1 MTDAEILQ
9 IIADRDVA
17 ALDRL
22 AAAAD
27 AVRQTHYGKRVF
39 FRGLIEFTNYCKNDC
54 YYCGLRHGNLTLL
67 RYRLTPDEILECC
80 RQGQKLGYSTYVL
93 QGGEDPYFTDERVV
107 EIVAAIRAEFPDC
120 AITLSLGEKSAESY
134 EKFFRAGA
142 NRYLLRHETASAE
155 HYQKLHPSAMSLATR
170 MQCLRDLRKIGY
182 AVGAGFMVGTPWQ
195 TPANL
200 LEDLRFIEEFQP
212 EMVGIGPFLPQ
223 TSTPF
228 GNCLPGDLTLTLKM
242 VALARLLVP
251 KALMPATTALG
262 TLSAQGR
269 ELGLKHGANVVMPNL
284 SPTATRQFYALYDN
298 KICTGDEAAHCR
310 RCIENRIVGAGFT
323 VDMGRGDPA
332 R

>member
-9 IIADRDVA
+9 IIADRDAA

-22 AAAAD
+22 SAAAD
-27 AVRQTHYGKRVF
+27 AARQTHYGKRVF

-54 YYCGLRHGNLTLL
+54 YYCGLRRGNLTLL
-67 RYRLTPDEILECC
+67 RYRLPPDEILECC
-80 RQGQKLGYSTYVL
+80 RQGQKLGYNTYVL

-107 EIVAAIRAEFPDC
+107 EIVAAVRAEFPDC

-142 NRYLLRHETASAE
+142 NRYLLRHETANAE
-155 HYQKLHPSAMSLATR
+155 HYAKLHPPAMSLATR

-223 TSTPF
+223 ASTPF
-228 GNCLPGDLTLTLKM
+228 GDCLPGDLTLTLKM

-251 KALMPATTALG
+251 KALIPATTALG
-262 TLSAQGR
+262 TISAQGR
-269 ELGLKHGANVVMPNL
+269 ELGLKNGANVVMPNL
-284 SPTATRQFYALYDN
+284 SPTATRKFYALYDH